1 MNPVILEELKSNALI
16 LINTHSSKFDTY
28 DFYTCLKLC
37 DLSKYAPVYT
47 LNVLDV
53 FKVEFIKYNGIPDEV
68 AYYNTFINEWCK
80 PSIGTCINFN
90 STNKGNL
97 TLWRKCWL
105 YFIVNKC
112 DEVLKSKKGLT
123 NVDEN
128 SNP

>member
-1 MNPVILEELKSNALI
+1 MNIVILEELKTNALY
-16 LINTHSSKFDTY
+16 LIHNQSNRFDIY
-28 DFYTCLKLC
+28 DFYTCLILH
-37 DLSKYAPVYT
+37 DLSKYAPKYT
-47 LNVLDV
+47 LSILDV
-53 FKVEFIKYNGIPDEV
+53 FKVDFVKLHNIPDEV
-68 AYYNTFINEWCK
+68 ARYNTFINKWCE
-80 PSIGTCINFN
+80 PSVGTCLDFN

-112 DEVLKSKKGLT
+112 DAILKSKKGLT